1 MVDIVS
7 FLHAYVPGHDE
18 ASSESKQVKV
28 LSESDYLT
36 FERHKEAQ
44 SEPWKTQEI
53 LLQDWKALL
62 QRQRTFTHKWNGSM
76 QVRMNKL

>member
-18 ASSESKQVKV
+18 ASEGKPVKV
-28 LSESDYLT
+28 LSERDYLT

-44 SEPWKTQEI
+44 SEPYKMQGT
-53 LLQDWKALL
+53 LLQDWKALF
-62 QRQRTFTHKWNGSM
+62 QRQRTFTHKWSGC
-76 QVRMNKL
+76 K